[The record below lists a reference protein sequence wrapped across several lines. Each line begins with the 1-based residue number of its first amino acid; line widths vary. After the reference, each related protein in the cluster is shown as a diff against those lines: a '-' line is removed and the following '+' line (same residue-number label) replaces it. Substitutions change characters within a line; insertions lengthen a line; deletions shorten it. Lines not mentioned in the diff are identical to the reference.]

1 MLQERLS
8 GPGLKIGKEE
18 KYMSKSS
25 QVLPFMAGALA
36 LGVSLGMAG
45 QARAAAAELDGMLQD
60 YCTKCHNFE
69 DYAGGIDLEGFG
81 PQNIHQDPEVG
92 EKVIRRL
99 RAGMMPPV
107 GEPRP
112 DVATLQALAAALEQ
126 SIDSNSDFKPDR
138 PGMHRM
144 NRTEYGN
151 AIRDLLAVQI
161 NPADYFPADDSSRG
175 FDNQAGTLGLSPA
188 LLEAYLSASSKI
200 SQLAL
205 GTVSSPSQ
213 TLFRVAEDANQ
224 NFRIEGLPFGTRG
237 GIKFTH
243 NFPADGEYTFKTF
256 AITLGN
262 MGSDRAFGDIN
273 GEQLQV
279 LVDGELVKVFD
290 WDRELG
296 LNRQFGEPDPDGE
309 ENSGENLPTLD
320 VTLPLTAG
328 THEIAVTFL
337 ATNFA
342 PGLDM
347 NNDFER
353 STIETGG
360 LPGFTW
366 FPHVGSVRVDGPY
379 NITGSGSSPSRQTV
393 MSCSPRSSSEE
404 QSCANEIITRLADR
418 AYRGFST
425 PEDIETLMSFYQLG
439 RESGN
444 FDAGIEMAL
453 QRILA
458 SPKFIYR
465 MEQEPDHIAAGEDYP
480 ISDLDLASRLS
491 FFLWSSIP
499 DQELLDAAKAGRLS
513 DPRELD
519 RQVSRMLE
527 DPRSVAMTANFAG
540 QWLALRS
547 LASHVPV
554 VDQFPDFDNLLRD
567 SLRQETE
574 LLFDSLI
581 RENRPVTELLTADY
595 TFVNERLALHYGI
608 PGIRGERFRRV
619 DLSGDLA
626 LRKGILGKG
635 SMLTVASQPGR
646 TSPVI
651 RGYWTLANIIGVE
664 PPPPPP
670 NVPELPPRDYNDA
683 GNGILPS
690 MRELLEEHRSNPACQ
705 GCHRLMDPIGFAL
718 ESFDAVGRFRAT
730 DNGAAIDASGQLY
743 DGTMIS
749 SAADLSEFLLT
760 YKDSFLRNVTQ
771 RMLTYALGRGM
782 EYKDMPLVRQVQ
794 AEAEKGDFRF
804 HALVSAVVKSE
815 AFLNN
820 TKATGSEV
828 GAATTGAPALAA
840 NNGGN

>member
-1 MLQERLS
+1 MS
-8 GPGLKIGKEE
+8 V
-18 KYMSKSS
+18 SKSLNPILQS
-25 QVLPFMAGALA
+25 ALA
-36 LGVSLGMAG
+36 LAIGFAVAAPA
-45 QARAAAAELDGMLQD
+45 QAAAEELDGLLD
-60 YCTKCHNFE
+60 EYCTKCHNFD
-69 DYAGGIDLEGFG
+69 DYAGGIDLEGIT
-81 PQNIHQDPEVG
+81 PENIHIDPEMA

-112 DVATLQALAAALEQ
+112 DIETMAALAGALEESVDAHA
-126 SIDSNSDFKPDR
+126 SIEPGR

-151 AIRDLLAVQI
+151 AIRDLLKVNI
-161 NPADYFPADDSSRG
+161 DPALYFPTDDSSRG

-188 LLEAYLSASSKI
+188 LLEAYLMAAGKI

-205 GTVSSPSQ
+205 GTATTPSQ
-213 TLFRVAEDANQ
+213 TLYRVAEDANQ

-243 NFPADGEYTFKTF
+243 NFPVDGEYTFKTF

-262 MGSDRAFGDIN
+262 MGNDRAFGDIP
-273 GEQLQV
+273 GEKLQV

-290 WDRELG
+290 WDKELG
-296 LNRQFGEPDPDGE
+296 LQNDFGERDE
-309 ENSGENLPTLD
+309 ENTGENLPTLD

-328 THEIAVTFL
+328 EHEIGITFV

-342 PGLDM
+342 PGLDT

-360 LPGFTW
+360 IPGFTW

-379 NITGSGSSPSRQTV
+379 NVAGAGDSPSRQQIL
-393 MSCSPRSSSEE
+393 SCEPTGAAAEE
-404 QSCANEIITRLADR
+404 RCAHEIITRLSEL

-425 PEDIETLMSFYQLG
+425 PEDVATLMEFYALG
-439 RESGN
+439 RENGN

-453 QRILA
+453 QRILT

-465 MEQEPDHIAAGEDYP
+465 IEEEPDGLVPGDTYA

-499 DQELLDAAKAGRLS
+499 DQELLDLAKAG
-513 DPRELD
+513 ELAQPEVLQ
-519 RQVSRMLE
+519 RQVTRMLE
-527 DPRSVAMTANFAG
+527 DPRSAEMTKNFAG

-547 LASHVPV
+547 LSSHVPV
-554 VDQFPDFDNLLRD
+554 VDEFPDFDNRLRE
-567 SLRQETE
+567 SFRKETE

-581 RENRPVTELLTADY
+581 RENRPVDELLTADY

-608 PGIRGERFRRV
+608 PGIKGERFRRV
-619 DLSGDLA
+619 ELDGDLSV
-626 LRKGILGKG
+626 RRGILGKG
-635 SMLTVASQPGR
+635 STLTVASQPGR

-651 RGYWTLANIIGVE
+651 RGYWTLANLIGVE

-670 NVPELPPRDYNDA
+670 NVPELPPRDPNA
-683 GNGILPS
+683 VGNGVQPS
-690 MRELLEEHRSNPACQ
+690 MRELLEEHRSNPSCQ
-705 GCHRLMDPIGFAL
+705 GCHNLMDPIGFAL
-718 ESFDAVGRFRAT
+718 ESFDAVGRFRTT
-730 DNGAAIDASGQLY
+730 DNGVPIDVSGVLY
-743 DGTMIS
+743 DGTPVE
-749 SAADLSEFLLT
+749 SAADLSTFLLNH
-760 YKDSFLRNVTQ
+760 KSSFLRNVTQ

-782 EYKDMPLVRQVQ
+782 EYDDMPLVRQVQ
-794 AEAEKGDFRF
+794 AEAAEDDFRF
-804 HALVSAVVKSE
+804 HSLVNAVVQSE

-820 TKATGSEV
+820 SVVAGTEEVATAAASP
-828 GAATTGAPALAA
+828 AATAQIS
-840 NNGGN
+840 GGL